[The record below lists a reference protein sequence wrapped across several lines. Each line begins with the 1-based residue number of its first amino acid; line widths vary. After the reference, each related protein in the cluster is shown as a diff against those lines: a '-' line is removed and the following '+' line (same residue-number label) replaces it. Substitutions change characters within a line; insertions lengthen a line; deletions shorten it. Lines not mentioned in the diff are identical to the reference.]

1 MTRVLITVVITLA
14 IIALS
19 MSQQAAAQDGMQGAS
34 SGPVQNAAAADC
46 EKRGQPRIGMTAPQA
61 METCWGKP
69 VRTETRVTHDS
80 FEERLIYANGR
91 VLKFRNGA
99 LTSILE
105 KQ

>member
-1 MTRVLITVVITLA
+1 MTNVLITVLMTLA
-14 IIALS
+14 IIALRA
-19 MSQQAAAQDGMQGAS
+19 SQQASAQDGVQRVP
-34 SGPVQNAAAADC
+34 SGSEQNAAAADC
-46 EKRGQPRIGMTAPQA
+46 EKRGQPKIGMTAPQA
-61 METCWGKP
+61 MDTCWGKP

-80 FEERLIYANGR
+80 LEERLIYANGR

>member
-1 MTRVLITVVITLA
+1 M
-14 IIALS
+14 
-19 MSQQAAAQDGMQGAS
+19 D
-34 SGPVQNAAAADC
+34 
-46 EKRGQPRIGMTAPQA
+46 
-61 METCWGKP
+61 TCWGKP

-80 FEERLIYANGR
+80 LEERLIYANGR